1 MSDVRMSA
9 EWKSLMVAY
18 TADDINIGDW
28 ITLSSGDGVHH
39 EFRGRRG
46 QVEGW
51 KTDERKNPLVR
62 FPDMPGDK
70 PVSIGLTNIVKV
82 EPDVTQEEIDRLFGI
97 KKDGELQADAEKLL
111 AVSNATIL
119 RLEARVFR
127 LEVEDKG
134 EDKEQ
139 WRALVEAQNEVKLAR
154 AAALELE
161 ADYIERWGIR
171 AHRKAFT

>member
-9 EWKSLMVAY
+9 ERESLMVAY
-18 TADDINIGDW
+18 TADDIKEGDW
-28 ITLSSGDGVHH
+28 ITLSGNDGVRS
-39 EFRGRRG
+39 EFRNQRG
-46 QVEGW
+46 QFVEW
-51 KTDERKNPLVR
+51 KTEERKNLLVR
-62 FPDMPGDK
+62 FPNMHNEGPH
-70 PVSIGLTNIVKV
+70 SIGFSNIVKV
-82 EPDVTQEEIDRLFGI
+82 EPDITQEGIDRLFGI
-97 KKDGELQADAEKLL
+97 KKDEELQADAEKLL

-127 LEVEDKG
+127 LEVG
-134 EDKEQ
+134 EKDEEKWE
-139 WRALVEAQNEVKLAR
+139 ALNEAQNEVKLAR